1 MRHFIAS
8 YTLHIFF
15 GCAIIV
21 IAEAR
26 KGMEIIFAKCFIHGE
41 PYLPSKMNPVFAIML
56 LAINIHIY

>member
-26 KGMEIIFAKCFIHGE
+26 KGMVKFLQNVSFMAKG
-41 PYLPSKMNPVFAIML
+41 
-56 LAINIHIY
+56 IN